1 MTYIS
6 NAFYCG
12 VVHAFDVLGD
22 PVRRRILELLAD
34 GELTAGAIGATIQD
48 EFAITQPA
56 VSQHL
61 KVLRDNGFAS
71 VRPDGQRRLYAV
83 DGRALRDVDEWL
95 GAFRRFWTPHLDAL
109 ATEIARGKR
118 SAGSINKEGN
128 MIDVTHQINAVRR
141 TVGARTLEAGEARVV
156 TISQSYDTDAADL
169 WDACTNIE
177 RIPRWFLPITGDLR
191 VGGRYQL
198 EGNANGTILTCDPPR
213 EFTATWEC
221 GGDVSWIEV
230 QSHQRGFATG
240 HGSNCNTSRTST
252 TTGSE
257 FGPGAVGMGY
267 DGALSVWPSICRR
280 ARPLT
285 RRSVNAGWP
294 PRTAADS

>member
-1 MTYIS
+1 LAYIS

-118 SAGSINKEGN
+118 RRRIN
-128 MIDVTHQINAVRR
+128 Q
-141 TVGARTLEAGEARVV
+141 
-156 TISQSYDTDAADL
+156 
-169 WDACTNIE
+169 
-177 RIPRWFLPITGDLR
+177 P
-191 VGGRYQL
+191 GRQH
-198 EGNANGTILTCDPPR
+198 D
-213 EFTATWEC
+213 
-221 GGDVSWIEV
+221 
-230 QSHQRGFATG
+230 
-240 HGSNCNTSRTST
+240 
-252 TTGSE
+252 
-257 FGPGAVGMGY
+257 
-267 DGALSVWPSICRR
+267 
-280 ARPLT
+280 
-285 RRSVNAGWP
+285 
-294 PRTAADS
+294 